1 MTALEPAACRYGAP
15 GAVRYGAPGA
25 VNPVIIEYK
34 KPATAS

>member
-1 MTALEPAACRYGAP
+1 MTALETAACRYGAL
-15 GAVRYGAPGA
+15 GA